1 MSQKSN
7 QENQKFTADAKDVEQ
22 TPVSEQVE
30 QAYIDYAMSVIG
42 GRALPDVRDGLKP
55 VQRRVLYKMHEL
67 KVTSNSSH
75 RKSSSII
82 GETMGDLH
90 PHGDKAIYDA
100 LVRMSQDFS
109 LGVPLV
115 DGQGNF
121 GSMDGDPPAAMRYTE
136 ARMSPMSEDMMTD
149 IDKNTVDFEPNYDNR
164 LEEPEVLPSAVP
176 NLLINGASGIAV
188 GMTTDIQPHNVGE
201 VIDATVYRMNNPDS
215 DIEDLMEYIKGPDFP
230 TGASIIGK
238 QGIKNAYETGKGRI
252 TVRSDYSVDKENN
265 QFIITEIPYQKK
277 KSKVVEK
284 IAEKIN
290 DGTIP
295 ELTDVR
301 DESDRNGVRIVL
313 ESKSTSNM
321 DVVENKLIE
330 SVLEQTMTM
339 NHIALVNGQPK
350 KLKLSDMLDYYI
362 DHRREVIRRRS
373 EYELKEAQ
381 DRHHIVKGRL
391 KALNDIDSIVETI
404 RNSENRKDAVD
415 SLVSGYDFSK
425 KQANHITRMQLSSI
439 TGLQQEELRDESE
452 ELEKTISNL
461 QHILN
466 NASAL
471 DDKIIKELEEM
482 KSEHQHKRRTTIEE
496 DYESLDNEDLI
507 PQEDIL
513 VTLTSDNYVKRMSI
527 ENFDT
532 QNRGGKGV
540 YGLYDDS
547 DKIKDIISINTH
559 DKLLLFTEQGDV
571 HSLKGYEVP
580 EGSRKAHG
588 TNLINLL
595 NIDTNE
601 EIQSITAKTED
612 DNGRYITIITEK
624 GKVKRTDIDEFTNI
638 WNPGLRAIKLPED
651 DKIVESFITD
661 GESDI
666 MIATSE
672 AKTIRFSESDIRP
685 TGRSSY
691 GVYGIELT
699 DGDTVADA
707 TLVTGECDRVLT
719 MTEHG
724 RGKFTECSKYRQQSR
739 NGKGMRAMKNPDGD
753 ISVLM
758 SLDDDED
765 ASIFVSSEGGKIVR
779 IRSDEISTF
788 GRTAQG
794 VNIMELESGDIVS
807 DVDSY

>member
-1 MSQKSN
+1 MSQKS
-7 QENQKFTADAKDVEQ
+7 NQKFTADAEDIEQ

-67 KVTSNSSH
+67 NVTSNSAH

-136 ARMSPMSEDMMTD
+136 ARMSSISEDMMSD
-149 IDKNTVDFEPNYDNR
+149 IDKDTVDFEPNYDNR
-164 LEEPEVLPSAVP
+164 LEEPAVLPSAVP

-201 VIDATVYRMNNPDS
+201 VIDATIYRMNNPDS
-215 DIEDLMEYIKGPDFP
+215 SIEDLMEYIKGPDFP
-230 TGASIIGK
+230 TGASIIGR
-238 QGIKNAYETGKGRI
+238 QGIKDAYETGKGRI
-252 TVRSDYSVDKENN
+252 TVRADYSVDKENN

-339 NHIALVNGQPK
+339 NHIALVGGQPK
-350 KLKLSDMLDYYI
+350 KLKLSDMLDHYI
-362 DHRREVIRRRS
+362 DHRREVVRRRS
-373 EYELKEAQ
+373 EYELEEAQ

-404 RNSENRKDAVD
+404 RNSESRKDAVG
-415 SLVSGYDFSK
+415 SLVSEYDFSE

-452 ELEKTISNL
+452 ELEETISEL

-471 DDKIIKELEEM
+471 DDKIIEELEEM
-482 KSEHQHKRRTTIEE
+482 ESEHNHQRRTTIEE

-507 PQEDIL
+507 PEEDIL
-513 VTLTSDNYVKRMSI
+513 VTLTSDNYVKRMNI
-527 ENFDT
+527 DNFDI

-540 YGLYDDS
+540 YGLYDDN
-547 DKIKDIISINTH
+547 DRIKNIYSLNTH
-559 DKLLLFTEQGDV
+559 DKLLLFTDQGDV
-571 HSLKGYEVP
+571 HSIKGYEIP
-580 EGSRKAHG
+580 EGSRQAHG

-601 EIQSITAKTED
+601 EIQSVIAKSEED
-612 DNGRYITIITEK
+612 DNSRYITIITEK
-624 GKVKRTDIDEFTNI
+624 GKVKRTEIDEFTNI

-666 MIATSE
+666 MIATAN

-691 GVYGIELT
+691 GVHGIELS
-699 DGDTVADA
+699 DSDTVTDA
-707 TLVTGECDRVLT
+707 TRVTEECERILT
-719 MTEHG
+719 MTDQG
-724 RGKFTECSKYRQQSR
+724 RGKFTDCSEYRQQSR
-739 NGKGMRAMKNPDGD
+739 NGKGIQAMRNPDGD

-758 SLDDDED
+758 SVDNVED
-765 ASIFVSSEGGKIVR
+765 TSIFVSSEGGKIVR
-779 IRSDEISTF
+779 IKSDQISTF

-794 VNIMELESGDIVS
+794 VNIMELESGDLVS
-807 DVDSY
+807 DAGLY